1 MLSAM
6 SRAAGTPMLAGEDTA
21 PLQRSSPGGKKAS
34 WCETAVGQKDTDRGR
49 TNASGF
55 ILVILFSLQLL
66 HRWPSGQSD
75 RLPENTP
82 ARHTVRPDQENP
94 ESE

>member
-1 MLSAM
+1 MGNTRCHIQGSRHSYM
-6 SRAAGTPMLAGEDTA
+6 SRTRDAGEDIA
-21 PLQRSSPGGKKAS
+21 PLQRSSAGGKKAS
-34 WCETAVGQKDTDRGR
+34 WCETAVGWKDTDWGR

-75 RLPENTP
+75 
-82 ARHTVRPDQENP
+82 
-94 ESE
+94 